1 MILADT
7 FIYLYVFYRTMKQ
20 ISLTVP
26 EVLFEASREYYQELG
41 FRNLQ
46 EFILD
51 LLRRKVVLENIDR
64 YREIEE
70 RMKKGI
76 GVKKFSQ
83 KEAVK
88 FLRGL

>member
-1 MILADT
+1 MEL
-7 FIYLYVFYRTMKQ
+7 KQ
-20 ISLTVP
+20 ISLAMP
-26 EVLFEASREYYQELG
+26 EKLFEVSKEYYEEMG
-41 FRNLQ
+41 YRNLQ

-51 LLRRKVVLENIDR
+51 LIRRKVVLENLER

-76 GVKKFSQ
+76 GAKKLSQ

-88 FLRGL
+88 HLKEM